1 MFIIL
6 LTVLKAV
13 LEKQK
18 HRTASSLHQRQILL
32 PHTLLYN
39 IKMEHMIGGQ
49 CVRFKSY
56 KICSHTIA
64 VAEYNEELHNF
75 VQYFKK
81 SSKNRIS
88 DLIDETCH
96 QILVKKRPKV
106 YIFTRQCM
114 S

>member
-6 LTVLKAV
+6 MTVLKPV

-39 IKMEHMIGGQ
+39 IKMENMIHGQ
-49 CVRFKSY
+49 CGRFKSY

-75 VQYFKK
+75 VQCFKK
-81 SSKNRIS
+81 GSKNRINEV
-88 DLIDETCH
+88 ID
-96 QILVKKRPKV
+96 
-106 YIFTRQCM
+106 
-114 S
+114 